1 MTERNDSTAPS
12 GGTDGTVP
20 TAPANDGSPTGD
32 ALSVLAAHGFGLT
45 ALTDEQRDVLRE
57 LSSDEVALLVD
68 IKSRLDEVG
77 PEVQAHSEIAG
88 GALF

>member
-1 MTERNDSTAPS
+1 MTDIDR
-12 GGTDGTVP
+12 TDGPRAVFGP
-20 TAPANDGSPTGD
+20 PGGD
-32 ALSVLAAHGFGLT
+32 PLHVLASHGFVVS

-57 LSSDEVALLVD
+57 LSTEEVALLVD

-77 PEVQAHSEIAG
+77 PEVRAHSEIAG

>member
-1 MTERNDSTAPS
+1 MTDRTESTDIT
-12 GGTDGTVP
+12 GGTDRTDDP
-20 TAPANDGSPTGD
+20 LD
-32 ALSVLAAHGFGLT
+32 VLASHGFGVS

-57 LSSDEVALLVD
+57 LSTEEVALLVD

>member
-1 MTERNDSTAPS
+1 MTDRTESTDIT
-12 GGTDGTVP
+12 GGTDRTERADDP
-20 TAPANDGSPTGD
+20 LD
-32 ALSVLAAHGFGLT
+32 VLASHGFGVS
-45 ALTDEQRDVLRE
+45 ALTDEQREVLRE
-57 LSSDEVALLVD
+57 LSAEEVALLVD